1 MNNYDKSLK
10 LFYGQIQNRADI
22 KVLCVDCVYDDNTR
36 EEFVFLGFFTIQGGM
51 RGLFSRPLTNEYFFG
66 TLYKSEVIDC
76 LNRISPEGVDTIP
89 ESISLA
95 IKDVWQSKKPITLS
109 KGKRISEP

>member
-10 LFYGQIQNRADI
+10 LFYGQIRSRSAI
-22 KVLCVDCVYDDNTR
+22 KVLCVDCVYDDSSKR
-36 EEFVFLGFFTIQGGM
+36 EFVFLGFFTGHGGM
-51 RGLFSRPLTNEYFFG
+51 RGLFSRPLTKEYFFG
-66 TLYKSEVIDC
+66 TLYKGEAIDS
-76 LNRISPEGVDTIP
+76 LNPISPEGVDTIP
-89 ESISLA
+89 DSISLA